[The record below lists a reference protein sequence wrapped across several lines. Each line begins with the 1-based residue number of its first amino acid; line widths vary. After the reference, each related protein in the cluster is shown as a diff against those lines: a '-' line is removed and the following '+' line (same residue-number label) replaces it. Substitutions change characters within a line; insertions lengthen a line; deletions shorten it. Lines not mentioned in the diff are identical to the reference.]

1 MEWSRIG
8 FAPVLKQRYQTL
20 PTSIMEIV
28 EVVSD
33 FKFTEADLRKF
44 FSFCGEIATIELLFK
59 PEDANA
65 EYKAEL
71 TFSSGTN
78 SALLLDRST
87 FDGHLVRVSLK

>member
-1 MEWSRIG
+1 MIRLI
-8 FAPVLKQRYQTL
+8 FAPIQKERFLL
-20 PTSIMEIV
+20 CSISVMEIV
-28 EVVSD
+28 EVASD
-33 FKFTEADLRKF
+33 FKFTEADMRKF

-59 PEDANA
+59 PEDEKP

-87 FDGHLVRVSLK
+87 FDGHLIRVVLKQ

>member
-1 MEWSRIG
+1 
-8 FAPVLKQRYQTL
+8 
-20 PTSIMEIV
+20 MEIV

-33 FKFTEADLRKF
+33 FKFTEADMRKF

-59 PEDANA
+59 PEDEKT

-87 FDGHLVRVSLK
+87 FDGHLVRVLLK